1 MIQRLL
7 FFFNPSTTSARN
19 GSLSVQKGSTI
30 LGKLT
35 LIPEECSLQEIM
47 IDGVSIGV
55 FYIGV
60 LITGCLPQL
69 VADLVSVA
77 LIMLVWMT
85 RIGATSSEGEQPE
98 DGPKMRNGKKSDM
111 NV

>member
-1 MIQRLL
+1 M
-7 FFFNPSTTSARN
+7 
-19 GSLSVQKGSTI
+19 
-30 LGKLT
+30 
-35 LIPEECSLQEIM
+35 IPEKYSLQEIM

-85 RIGATSSEGEQPE
+85 RIGATSSEGEQPK
-98 DGPKMRNGKKSDM
+98 DGPKMRNGKKSNM
-111 NV
+111 NIYYELGLNMLNIIGIDL